1 MTQVDI
7 TAREVNDGVLRLP
20 LVLSVTPREDV
31 AVGRVDQMADPIT
44 SDPLVASTDLPSS
57 SGYASTAVQATENTS
72 HFIECLG
79 RRHIRPPPPAAPR
92 LARSWTRPTHEF
104 LRDEN

>member
-7 TAREVNDGVLRLP
+7 TAHEVNDGVLRLP

-31 AVGRVDQMADPIT
+31 AVGRVDQMA
-44 SDPLVASTDLPSS
+44 
-57 SGYASTAVQATENTS
+57 TENTS
-72 HFIECLG
+72 HLIEHLG

-92 LARSWTRPTHEF
+92 LARSWTRPTH
-104 LRDEN
+104 